1 MSQQATVGHG
11 AGRSSGRGPRYY
23 CPQGGGAELTK
34 GLKSVISKIPLD
46 TFNMGQNKFAAQFM
60 QSRKNI
66 ANYLQCMASL
76 EGYLVAKTVR
86 TRSQQIIALPPAVN
100 ESAANVKDQKII
112 RAEEVKTLVKRR
124 LKLEDALKKGCA
136 TVYNQCSQE
145 VKDKLEATNDWESIQ
160 QNQSLHKLIQKVERI
175 CVGFNDHKQEVFNL
189 VQALKTLFL
198 YTQGE
203 KDGVDQYEHNF
214 RSLCDT
220 VKVFGGLPGVHKGL
234 MNALLK
240 DPSRVNNVHNV
251 TPKEHAE
258 AKETACKAVK
268 AAMLISGM
276 DKQQYGK
283 LRDELANNY
292 LLGTNQYPDTFD
304 KALGILGNY
313 QTSKSS
319 APFRASQDDTGVAF
333 LQRRGC
339 GGQGS
344 HGGRRRGTG
353 RGKGTGGGVDAG
365 GGGSDGMSAI
375 TGASG
380 GEAAARTNS

>member
-1 MSQQATVGHG
+1 
-11 AGRSSGRGPRYY
+11 
-23 CPQGGGAELTK
+23 
-34 GLKSVISKIPLD
+34 
-46 TFNMGQNKFAAQFM
+46 
-60 QSRKNI
+60 
-66 ANYLQCMASL
+66 
-76 EGYLVAKTVR
+76 
-86 TRSQQIIALPPAVN
+86 
-100 ESAANVKDQKII
+100 
-112 RAEEVKTLVKRR
+112 
-124 LKLEDALKKGCA
+124 
-136 TVYNQCSQE
+136 
-145 VKDKLEATNDWESIQ
+145 
-160 QNQSLHKLIQKVERI
+160 
-175 CVGFNDHKQEVFNL
+175 
-189 VQALKTLFL
+189 
-198 YTQGE
+198 
-203 KDGVDQYEHNF
+203 
-214 RSLCDT
+214 
-220 VKVFGGLPGVHKGL
+220 
-234 MNALLK
+234 
-240 DPSRVNNVHNV
+240 VNNVHNV

-344 HGGRRRGTG
+344 HGGRGRGTG

-380 GEAAARTNS
+380 GEVATRTNS